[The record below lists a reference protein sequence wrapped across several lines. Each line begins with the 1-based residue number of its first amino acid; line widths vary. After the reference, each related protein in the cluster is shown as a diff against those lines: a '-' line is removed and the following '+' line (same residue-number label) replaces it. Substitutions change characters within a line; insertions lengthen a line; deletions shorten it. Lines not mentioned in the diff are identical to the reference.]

1 VNGTSNLT
9 PGQVREGLRARAKRA
24 LVAASSNC
32 DAAWRSTVAAT
43 IGVTRQRIDQWLAL
57 DDDAQ
62 VSVADAMSLPQ
73 PMRMAAAQ
81 LIAGDGYMLAALPDI
96 GDSSSDLDLVMR
108 AQKESGDV
116 IATHLAAL
124 RDGRMCR
131 AEGAQLERE
140 ADEAIAALLTV
151 RERARQAQREVVLG
165 VTGLRAVKP

>member
-1 VNGTSNLT
+1 MNSSGNLT

-24 LVAASSNC
+24 LAAASSNC

-62 VSVADAMSLPQ
+62 VSVADACSLPQ
-73 PMRMAAAQ
+73 PMRLAAAQ
-81 LIAGDGYMLAALPDI
+81 LIAGDAYQLAELPAADV
-96 GDSSSDLDLVMR
+96 DASDLELVMR
-108 AQKESGDV
+108 AQRESGDV

-140 ADEAIAALLTV
+140 CDEAISALLTV
-151 RERARQAQREVVLG
+151 RARAQQAQREVVIG
-165 VTGLRAVKP
+165 MPLRAVKP